1 MHEKRREKQMANLF
15 SRIKNTV
22 LADLHG
28 VLDTKEQKNPI
39 ALLNQYLREC
49 EQETEKVR
57 KLLER
62 QYRLKDEFT
71 REYEQAAELATKRKH
86 QAEIASQA
94 GETELHQFASN
105 EQQSYE
111 ERASRLKE
119 LLVQASGQ
127 LADLEQKYEEM
138 KHKLKDMNIR
148 RLELMG
154 RENVTR
160 AQHKMNQVLDNQS
173 YSSQSFSRF
182 QEIESY
188 LDRLEHQVN
197 NSYYQNTIDSRI
209 AQLEKQ
215 NRPLELNKEETS
227 SIS

>member
-1 MHEKRREKQMANLF
+1 MANLF
-15 SRIKNTV
+15 SRIKNAV

-28 VLDTKEQKNPI
+28 VLDEKEQKNPI

-49 EQETEKVR
+49 EQETEKVS

-71 REYEQAAELATKRKH
+71 REYRQAVELSAKRKH

-94 GETELHQFASN
+94 GETDLYQFAVN
-105 EQQSYE
+105 EQQQYE
-111 ERASRLKE
+111 VRATRIKE
-119 LLVQASGQ
+119 LMEQASGQ
-127 LADLEQKYEEM
+127 LVELEQKYEEM

-154 RENVTR
+154 RENITR
-160 AQHKMNQVLDNQS
+160 AQNKMNQVLDNQA
-173 YSSQSFSRF
+173 YSSQSYSRF

-197 NSYYQNTIDSRI
+197 SSYYRNTIDSRI

-215 NRPLELNKEETS
+215 NSSINIKKEETS

>member
-1 MHEKRREKQMANLF
+1 MANLF

-22 LADLHG
+22 LADLHDA
-28 VLDTKEQKNPI
+28 LDHKEQKNPI

-62 QYRLKDEFT
+62 QYSLKDEFT
-71 REYEQAAELATKRKH
+71 REYNQAVELGAKRKH

-94 GETELHQFASN
+94 GETELYQFAFN
-105 EQQSYE
+105 EQQSFE
-111 ERASRLKE
+111 ERAARLKE
-119 LLVQASGQ
+119 LISQANGQ

-160 AQHKMNQVLDNQS
+160 AQHKMNQVLDNQT
-173 YSSQSFSRF
+173 YSNQSFSRF
-182 QEIESY
+182 QDIESY

-197 NSYYQNTIDSRI
+197 SSYYRNTIDSRI

-215 NRPLELNKEETS
+215 NSSINIKKEETS
-227 SIS
+227 SI